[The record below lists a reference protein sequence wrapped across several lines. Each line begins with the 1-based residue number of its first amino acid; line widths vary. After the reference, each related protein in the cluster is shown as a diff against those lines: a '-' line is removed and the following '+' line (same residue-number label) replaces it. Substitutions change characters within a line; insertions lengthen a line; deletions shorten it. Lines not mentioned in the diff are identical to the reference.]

1 MKTKHALIKRSFA
14 VLMIFTLLFGLSLSN
29 GFTLKARASVK
40 SSGVPVKQLSVP
52 AEDGVYYADVE
63 LMNATRDTVSM
74 GNTALRGS
82 SSYEAKQTGD
92 VGFKPLIVVKDG
104 KATAILEYMPMGYLA
119 FYGFLLELNSINTN
133 LFNLA
138 PVEENSIYTSA
149 TVLAEHRTQNGEVV
163 FDQFNDPDS
172 EFAIDGTDSF
182 AHMRPDG
189 YGHEAYLVDI
199 TNKAYPHILTADATP
214 IMIGEGDEPVTAS
227 DYTWENAAYVSVFVP
242 VMFSISPSTGE
253 QHARLQV
260 DWTSLEKVENPEENV
275 QYQLYLATQI
285 EKGNYTEESY
295 DALQSVI
302 ADTEETLS
310 NVWPS
315 QQIEVPTGFNPVPVL
330 NLKQFSDEENKQMA
344 SQLVDAMN
352 SLEEK
357 GDKSSLETL
366 ISEAENKKAADYTDD
381 SWKAFEEKLAAA
393 KDVMADDDAGVA
405 DVTEAINEL
414 QKAMDALIERTEI
427 TEPSEDPSSDG
438 DDQALDRFS
447 LADGVYSIYGEMI
460 KTNRQ
465 EKSMANDAINHT
477 VKLTV
482 EDGKYYL
489 TMDFHGLA
497 YLNKFGYLAELSYYD
512 AGYKYGQ
519 YGSIEGTMKA
529 AQVLST
535 QKNSDGSDVKDE
547 FNQQGGI
554 YEGKLYP
561 DQIKFPLVQDALN
574 DENGYVPLHVF
585 VPVMEDISDGTGDQD
600 VLLQLDWSTL
610 KETTEDDPAF
620 DTDEPVEQSPA
631 VNYVDSKTGVR
642 VYADKGVF
650 EEGIQIVITEIT
662 SGADYDQAASSLNDV
677 GKKFKLY
684 DIEFFD
690 ADGNEVIANGMVTIQ
705 FPVTAGYDADSLA
718 VYRMDDGNKILMR
731 GDVEDN
737 YYTVITRTSGIYSMV
752 EKGSTITDAENSAD
766 IPKTGDVTDFISLVI
781 LTLAAA
787 AMTGVTFAVRKSK
800 NTQV

>member
-14 VLMIFTLLFGLSLSN
+14 VLMIFTLLVGLSLSN

-40 SSGVPVKQLSVP
+40 ASGVPVKQLSVP
-52 AEDGVYYADVE
+52 AEDGVYYADIE

-104 KATAILEYMPMGYLA
+104 KATAILEYMPMGYLMY
-119 FYGFLLELNSINTN
+119 YGFLLELNSINTT

-138 PVEENSIYTSA
+138 PVEESSTYTQA
-149 TVLAEHRTQNGEVV
+149 TVLAEHRTQDGKVV
-163 FDQFNDPDS
+163 FDQFNDPDLES
-172 EFAIDGTDSF
+172 AIDGTDPI

-189 YGHEAYLVDI
+189 YGHEAYLVDV

-214 IMIGEGDEPVTAS
+214 IMIGEGDEPVTAAE
-227 DYTWENAAYVSVFVP
+227 YTWEHAAYVSVFVP
-242 VMFSISPSTGE
+242 VMFSIATYTGE
-253 QHARLQV
+253 QYARLQL

-285 EKGNYTEESY
+285 EKGNYTDESY
-295 DALQSVI
+295 NALQSVI
-302 ADTEETLS
+302 AEIEKTLS

-330 NLKQFSDEENKQMA
+330 NLKQFNDDENKQMA
-344 SQLVDAMN
+344 EELVDAMN

-366 ISEAENKKAADYTDD
+366 ISEAEIKKASDYTDA
-381 SWKAFEEKLAAA
+381 SWKDFEEKLAVA
-393 KDVMADDDAGVA
+393 KEVMADDDAGVA

-414 QKAMDALIERTEI
+414 QKAMDALVERTET
-427 TEPSEDPSSDG
+427 TEPSEDPSESDE
-438 DDQALDRFS
+438 QVLDRFS

-519 YGSIEGTMKA
+519 YGSIEGVTKA

-535 QKNSDGSDVKDE
+535 QKNADGSDVKDE

-620 DTDEPVEQSPA
+620 DNDEPVEQSPA
-631 VNYVDSKTGVR
+631 VNYADPETGVR
-642 VYADKGVF
+642 VSADKGVF
-650 EEGIQIVITEIT
+650 EEGVQIVINEIT
-662 SGADYDQAASSLNDV
+662 SGADYDQAASSLNEV

-684 DIEFFD
+684 NIEFLD
-690 ADGNEVIANGMVTIQ
+690 ADGNKVDANGVVTIK
-705 FPVTAGYDADSLA
+705 FPITAGYDADSLA

-766 IPKTGDVTDFISLVI
+766 IPKTGDVTDFIPLLI
-781 LTLAAA
+781 LALAAA
-787 AMTGVTFAVRKSK
+787 AMTGVTIAVRKTK
-800 NTQV
+800 NAQV

>member
-14 VLMIFTLLFGLSLSN
+14 VLMIFTLLVGLSLSN

-40 SSGVPVKQLSVP
+40 ASGVPVKQLSVP
-52 AEDGVYYADVE
+52 AEDGVYYADIE

-104 KATAILEYMPMGYLA
+104 KATAILEYMPMGYLMY
-119 FYGFLLELNSINTN
+119 YGFLLELNSINTT

-138 PVEENSIYTSA
+138 PVEESSTYTQA
-149 TVLAEHRTQNGEVV
+149 TVLAEHRTQDGKVV

-172 EFAIDGTDSF
+172 EFAIDGTDPS
-182 AHMRPDG
+182 AHKRPAG

-214 IMIGEGDEPVTAS
+214 IMIGEGDEPATAAE
-227 DYTWENAAYVSVFVP
+227 YKWEHAAYVSVFVP
-242 VMFSISPSTGE
+242 VMFSIFPSNGE
-253 QHARLQV
+253 QYARLQV

-285 EKGNYTEESY
+285 EKGNYTDESY
-295 DALQSVI
+295 NALQSVI
-302 ADTEETLS
+302 AETEETLS

-315 QQIEVPTGFNPVPVL
+315 QQIEVPEGSNPVPVL

-344 SQLVDAMN
+344 KELVGAMN

-366 ISEAENKKAADYTDD
+366 ISEAEIKKASDYTDA
-381 SWKAFEEKLAAA
+381 SWKDFEEKLAVA
-393 KDVMADDDAGVA
+393 KEVMADDDAGVA

-414 QKAMDALIERTEI
+414 QKAMDALVERTET

-447 LADGVYSIYGEMI
+447 LADGVYSVYGEMI

-642 VYADKGVF
+642 IYADKGVF

-766 IPKTGDVTDFISLVI
+766 IPKTGDVTDFIPLVI
-781 LTLAAA
+781 LALAAA